1 MMKAKT
7 KTGTLLTELT
17 PDPLTVEKTRA
28 AYPILLQTY
37 GELPLVPR
45 RSPMREL
52 ISTML
57 SHRTNHA
64 NEEMAYEQMWKRFG
78 SWEAIR
84 DAPVDEL
91 TEAIS
96 TSTFPEAKAPNIK
109 RALAQIIEN
118 RGEASIDFLQELP
131 WEEGL
136 AWLISLPGV
145 GVKTATLVL
154 LFCFAKPVLPV
165 DTHVHRISIRLGLI
179 SSKTTAEAAHSI
191 LLSLFPPDPYILF
204 NFHKA
209 MLKHG
214 QRLCTYNNPKCD
226 KCPLLPLCDYGQQ
239 RIGNFSKQKG
249 TLSS

>member
-1 MMKAKT
+1 MKT
-7 KTGTLLTELT
+7 KTSAQLTQLT
-17 PDPLTVEKTRA
+17 PASELVEKARA
-28 AYPILLQTY
+28 VYPILLETY

-45 RSPMREL
+45 RAPMREL

-64 NEEMAYEQMWKRFG
+64 NEEMAYDRMWKRFG

-109 RALAQIIEN
+109 RALAQIIED
-118 RGEASIDFLQELP
+118 RGEASIDFLQDLP
-131 WEEGL
+131 VEEGL
-136 AWLISLPGV
+136 TWLTSLPGV

-165 DTHVHRISIRLGLI
+165 DTHVHRISSRLGLI
-179 SSKTTAEAAHSI
+179 SSKTSAEAAHSI

-214 QRLCTYNNPKCD
+214 QQLCTYNNPKCE
-226 KCPLLPLCDYGQQ
+226 KCPLLPLCDYGHQKL
-239 RIGNFSKQKG
+239 GNPVEQKG
-249 TLSS
+249 TL

>member
-1 MMKAKT
+1 MKT
-7 KTGTLLTELT
+7 KTKSGTQLVQIT
-17 PDPLTVEKTRA
+17 PNPEIVEKA
-28 AYPILLQTY
+28 LAVYPILLETY
-37 GELPLVPR
+37 GERPLTPR

-64 NEEMAYEQMWKRFG
+64 NEELAYERMWKRFG
-78 SWEAIR
+78 SWEVIR
-84 DAPVDEL
+84 DAPVEEL

-109 RALAQIIEN
+109 RVLAQIIDE
-118 RGEASIDFLQELP
+118 RGEASIDFLQDIP

-136 AWLISLPGV
+136 AWLTSLPGV

-204 NFHKA
+204 NFHKS

-214 QRLCTYNNPKCD
+214 QTLCTYNNPKCE
-226 KCPLLPLCDYGQQ
+226 KCPLLHLCDYGQQ
-239 RIGNFSKQKG
+239 NTQRTGRIKH
-249 TLSS
+249 